1 MVEHGFRKAGV
12 MGSSPV
18 IGCIDFETMLLR
30 GKTSE
35 ARIYIAKFTGEKRIE
50 GILQRAT
57 GR

>member
-1 MVEHGFRKAGV
+1 
-12 MGSSPV
+12 
-18 IGCIDFETMLLR
+18 MLLR